1 VGVGTRQ
8 TMEYGEIAPGVWMMT
23 GSVTRVRRG
32 ESGTWEEVRV
42 KMSEWRRFGAES
54 VLKELK

>member
-1 VGVGTRQ
+1 
-8 TMEYGEIAPGVWMMT
+8 MEYGEIAPGVWMMT